1 MPDDDQPF
9 EGTIKIKSGARVNLV
24 VNQVIN
30 VLYDPADRRKIV
42 IDESAQRK
50 DMVMDAIARAKASG
64 ATIISGADLREKLG
78 KAGAPTTN
86 TASSHVDALERLAKL
101 PDRGVLTDSQF

>member
-9 EGTIKIKSGARVNLV
+9 EATIKIKSGARVNLV

-30 VLYDPADRRKIV
+30 VLYDPADRRKVV
-42 IDESAQRK
+42 IDESALRK

-64 ATIISGADLREKLG
+64 AK
-78 KAGAPTTN
+78 P
-86 TASSHVDALERLAKL
+86 SSHVDALERLANL
-101 PDRGVLTDSQF
+101 RDRGVLTDAEFDAEKRKILET